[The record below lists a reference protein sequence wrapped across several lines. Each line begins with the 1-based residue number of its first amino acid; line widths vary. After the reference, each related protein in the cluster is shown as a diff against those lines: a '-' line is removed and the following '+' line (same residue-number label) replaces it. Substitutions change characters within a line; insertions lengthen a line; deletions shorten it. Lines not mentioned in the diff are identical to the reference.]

1 MFSYEF
7 SSPTTCGY
15 LFISGHQPG
24 HNQLDHPSLVALNRH
39 GLAQRLHGLLVGHS
53 IQRFPVYSDELVV
66 DTQTSILQNIGGKV
80 KRILPM

>member
-1 MFSYEF
+1 MFPYEF
-7 SSPTTCGY
+7 SFPTMCGY

-24 HNQLDHPSLVALNRH
+24 HNQLDHPSLVALDRH